1 MAYYNG
7 KEVLFGAKAVNVM
20 VDGPEDA
27 VLYNTPQELTYAQ
40 KRQARENIGAVADE
54 VIAQA
59 IADMQPVRF
68 TVTKQDGKYVSSKTF
83 EELTDILAE
92 NEHRS
97 IICEIDGYDV
107 PLCNV
112 TRLSLYFSLAI
123 TTWNYVSVQLASTGD
138 TTSVTVIR
146 DYPSIEI
153 NGQLWDE
160 EDPNADFT
168 GTINDM
174 IDAKVSG
181 IDDEQIA
188 AHITSWMNEH
198 PEATTSVQ
206 DHSLTIDKMV
216 VGTLGYVTPQ
226 MFGAKGD
233 GKTDD
238 TAAIQAAM
246 DAHHNVYIPAGTY
259 LVDGYYKDF
268 LDSPNGGIKLHTGQR
283 VYMDTECA
291 IQVKTNN
298 GAFYNAFNV
307 TDCYNVEIHGG
318 HIIGERNEHDPDTH
332 AANPNRTQGFGIAV
346 QNSDTV
352 LIENVDISEMWG
364 DAIVLH
370 TPDNL
375 SGYNTNITIR
385 DCNLHEC
392 ERQGISV
399 VVGDNVLISNC
410 TIGVISGHAPQSGI
424 DLEPSSDAV
433 EMYLHDITIENC
445 RLTENVQSLCFS
457 KCYNLT
463 VHNCVFSGGWSE
475 GHTLG
480 QIASEGYCHNVKFNN
495 CTLNSFVADS
505 NSDVSFYGCDIG
517 CSNNVDNE
525 NTGLKTTL
533 RYYDC
538 RFSGERTGTGGRVRA
553 VLTRIGGEHY
563 FHNCEF
569 AVKVVNET
577 VDSFVYGAGFC
588 QFDGCKFGTIDDK
601 KVMRFNDNNTSFR
614 FNNCHFDVN
623 CANAYP
629 QMFLNPVDT
638 IMQDCYVKTN
648 GFTFTYT
655 PDAVNSYLLVSGNIF
670 ERSGTNDYILHIG
683 NNVYAG
689 EVVPE
694 HSIALVNNT
703 CTNSANNFVRNWSK
717 DAVTVTDINNN
728 KI

>member
-1 MAYYNG
+1 MAKIIGGTVATPMPRSDWNQQNPNRADYIKN
-7 KEVLFGAKAVNVM
+7 KPFEKVDDKLSTTSNNPVQNNV
-20 VDGPEDA
+20 V
-27 VLYNTPQELTYAQ
+27 
-40 KRQARENIGAVADE
+40 
-54 VIAQA
+54 AQA

-68 TVTKQDGKYVSSKTF
+68 TVTKQDGEYVSSKTY
-83 EELTDILAE
+83 EELTAILAE

-107 PLCNV
+107 PLCKV
-112 TRLSLYFSLAI
+112 TRLALSFVLVIS
-123 TTWNYVSVQLASTGD
+123 TWHVIHVQLASNGD
-138 TTSVTVIR
+138 TTRVTVIR

-160 EDPNADFT
+160 ESPNADFT
-168 GTINDM
+168 ATINAM
-174 IDAKVSG
+174 IAEALKESG
-181 IDDEQIA
+181 GGG
-188 AHITSWMNEH
+188 TV
-198 PEATTSVQ
+198 ATPT
-206 DHSLTIDKMV
+206 D
-216 VGTLGYVTPQ
+216 YVTPQ

-233 GKTDD
+233 GVTDD

-246 DAHHNVYIPAGTY
+246 DAHYNVYIPDGVY
-259 LVDGYYKDF
+259 LVDGWYQDF
-268 LDSPNGGIKLHTGQR
+268 AYSPNGGIKLHTGQR
-283 VYMDTECA
+283 VYMSADCA

-318 HIIGERNEHDPDTH
+318 HIIGERDTHDPNTH
-332 AANPNRTQGFGIAV
+332 AAKPNRTQGFGIAV

-352 LIENVDISEMWG
+352 LIENVDISGMWG

-424 DLEPSSDAV
+424 DLEPFSDAV

-445 RLTENVQSLCFS
+445 RFTENVQSVCFS
-457 KCYNLT
+457 RCYNVT
-463 VHNCVFSGGWSE
+463 FNNCVFSGGWSD
-475 GHTLG
+475 GHSLG
-480 QIASEGYCHNVKFNN
+480 HVVSEGYCHNVKFNN
-495 CTLNSFVADS
+495 CTLNTFITDS
-505 NSDVSFYGCDIG
+505 NSDISFYGCDIG
-517 CSNNVDNE
+517 ASQDVDNE
-525 NTGLKTTL
+525 KTGLKTVI
-533 RYYDC
+533 RYYGC

-563 FHNCEF
+563 FNDCEF
-569 AVKVVNET
+569 VVKVVNSSY
-577 VDSFVYGAGFC
+577 DAFVYGTGFC
-588 QFDGCKFGTIDDK
+588 QFDGCNFGTVDGEN
-601 KVMRFNDNNTSFR
+601 VLRFNDGDTLFR

-623 CANAYP
+623 CAGAYP
-629 QMFLNPVDT
+629 QMFINAVDT
-638 IMQDCYVKTN
+638 IMQNCYVKTN

-655 PDAVNSYLLVSGNIF
+655 PAAVNSRLLLSGNIF
-670 ERSGTNDYILHIG
+670 ERSGTEDYVLHIG
-683 NNVYAG
+683 NDVYKD
-689 EVVPE
+689 VDSPE
-694 HSIALVNNT
+694 HSIILVNNT
-703 CTNSANNFVRNWSK
+703 CTGSNNTFVRNWSK
-717 DAVTVTDINNN
+717 DKVTVAEINNN